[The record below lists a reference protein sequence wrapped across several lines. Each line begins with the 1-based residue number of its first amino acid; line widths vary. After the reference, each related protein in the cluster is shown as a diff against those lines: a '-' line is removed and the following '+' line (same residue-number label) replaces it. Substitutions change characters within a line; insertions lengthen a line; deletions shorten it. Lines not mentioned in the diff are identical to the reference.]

1 MAVRSDEI
9 DLNAVRRPG
18 LLSRAWG
25 AIAVVM
31 AVLYTAVLSIA
42 AALTAPFHDGHAVS
56 HIGRLW
62 AWLIIRTCG
71 VMVEIE
77 GLEHLEGLESF
88 VMVSNHQSMF
98 DIFAILA
105 YIPGET
111 RFLAKKELRRVPLVG
126 YAMGRSGH
134 VFVDRERRGGNAI
147 RRAIEVS
154 RLGYNLC
161 VFAEG
166 TRFSDNQVHEFND
179 GAAWIAIATR
189 RPCIPIAISG
199 SAAIFPRG
207 AKVVV
212 PGLRIRIRIG
222 APIETRDLKSSDRFA
237 LTRQLEAAVRATFI
251 SELRNSPTRGS
262 APL

>member
-1 MAVRSDEI
+1 MAVRADAR
-9 DLNAVRRPG
+9 DLAAAPRAG
-18 LLSRAWG
+18 LLCRLWG
-25 AIAVVM
+25 AIAVAM
-31 AVLYTAVLSIA
+31 CLLYTAVLSIP
-42 AALTAPFHDGHAVS
+42 AALSAPFFDGHAVS
-56 HIGRLW
+56 YIGRLW

-71 VMVEIE
+71 LRVEVE
-77 GLEHLEGLESF
+77 GLENLEGIGSF

-98 DIFAILA
+98 DIFAIMA
-105 YIPGET
+105 FIPGET
-111 RFLAKKELRRVPLVG
+111 RFVAKRELMKVPLVG
-126 YAMGRSGH
+126 YAMRRSGH
-134 VFVDRERRGGNAI
+134 IFVDRRRGGNAI

-189 RPCIPIAISG
+189 RPCLPIAISG

-212 PGLRIRIRIG
+212 PGRRIRIRLG
-222 APIETRDLKSSDRFA
+222 APIATKDLDSGDRFA
-237 LTRQLEAAVRATFI
+237 LTRRLEAAVRAAF
-251 SELRNSPTRGS
+251 SSKL
-262 APL
+262 

>member
-1 MAVRSDEI
+1 MAPRDDAR
-9 DLNAVRRPG
+9 DLAAAPCPG
-18 LLSRAWG
+18 LLSRVWG
-25 AIAVVM
+25 AVAVAMAVV
-31 AVLYTAVLSIA
+31 YTVVLSIP
-42 AALTAPFHDGHAVS
+42 AALTAPFFDGHAVS

-71 VMVEIE
+71 LRVEIE
-77 GLEHLEGLESF
+77 GLENLKGLGSF

-111 RFLAKKELRRVPLVG
+111 RFVAKKELRRVPLVG
-126 YAMGRSGH
+126 YAMRRSGH
-134 VFVDRERRGGNAI
+134 ILVDRERGGNAI

-212 PGLRIRIRIG
+212 PGRRIRIRIG
-222 APIETRDLKSSDRFA
+222 TPIATKDLKSDDRFA
-237 LTRQLEAAVRATFI
+237 VTRRLEAAVRGGFI
-251 SELRNSPTRGS
+251 SEL
-262 APL
+262 

>member
-1 MAVRSDEI
+1 MAVRSDER
-9 DLNAVRRPG
+9 DLAAAPPAG

-25 AIAVVM
+25 AIAVAM

-56 HIGRLW
+56 HIARLW
-62 AWLIIRTCG
+62 GWLIIRTCG
-71 VMVEIE
+71 VRVEIE
-77 GLEHLEGLESF
+77 GLAHLQGIEAF

-111 RFLAKKELRRVPLVG
+111 RFVAKKELRRVPLVG
-126 YAMGRSGH
+126 YAMRRSGH
-134 VFVDRERRGGNAI
+134 IFVDRERGGNAI

-212 PGLRIRIRIG
+212 PGRRIRITVG

-237 LTRQLEAAVRATFI
+237 LTQRLEAAVRAAFI
-251 SELRNSPTRGS
+251 SEL
-262 APL
+262 

>member
-1 MAVRSDEI
+1 MAVRVEDR
-9 DLNAVRRPG
+9 DLAAAPRAG
-18 LLSRAWG
+18 LLNRAWG
-25 AIAVVM
+25 AVAVAM
-31 AVLYTAVLSIA
+31 ALVYTALLSTL
-42 AALTAPFHDGHAVS
+42 AALTAPFFDGHAVS

-62 AWLIIRTCG
+62 GWLIIRTCG
-71 VMVEIE
+71 LQVEIE
-77 GLEHLEGLESF
+77 GLEHLQGLGSF

-111 RFLAKKELRRVPLVG
+111 RFVAKKELRRVPLVG

-134 VFVDRERRGGNAI
+134 IFVDRERGGSAI

-207 AKVVV
+207 ARVVV
-212 PGLRIRIRIG
+212 PGRRIRITIG
-222 APIETRDLKSSDRFA
+222 TPIETRDLKSGDCFT
-237 LTRQLEAAVRATFI
+237 LTRRLEAAVRAAFI
-251 SELRNSPTRGS
+251 SEL
-262 APL
+262 

>member
-1 MAVRSDEI
+1 MAVRVDARDPAAAPRAGI
-9 DLNAVRRPG
+9 LNR
-18 LLSRAWG
+18 LWG
-25 AIAVVM
+25 AIGVAM
-31 AVLYTAVLSIA
+31 AVLYTAVLSVP
-42 AALTAPFHDGHAVS
+42 AALTAPFFDGHAVT

-62 AWLIIRTCG
+62 GWLIIRTCG
-71 VMVEIE
+71 LRVEIE
-77 GLEHLEGLESF
+77 GLENLAGIGAF

-111 RFLAKKELRRVPLVG
+111 RFVAKRELKKVPLVG

-134 VFVDRERRGGNAI
+134 VFVDRQHGGNAI

-189 RPCIPIAISG
+189 RPCVPIAISG

-212 PGLRIRIRIG
+212 PGRRIRIRIG
-222 APIETRDLKSSDRFA
+222 APIETRELKSADRFA
-237 LTRQLEAAVRATFI
+237 LTRRLEAAVRAAFI
-251 SELRNSPTRGS
+251 SEL
-262 APL
+262 